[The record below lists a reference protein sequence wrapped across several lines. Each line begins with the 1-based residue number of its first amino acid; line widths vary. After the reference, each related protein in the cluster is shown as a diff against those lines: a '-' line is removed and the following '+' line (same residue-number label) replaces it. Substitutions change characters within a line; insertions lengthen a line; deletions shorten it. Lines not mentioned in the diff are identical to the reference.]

1 MKVKTASDED
11 SAYVKEA
18 NNKLLAYHQ
27 SFDDFYQPIESVA
40 DEAGQKKEI
49 ITFIAKE
56 NDQAV
61 GFLTGYIMHSP
72 VDRSVSFAYIQA
84 VWVEEASR
92 EQGVAKAL
100 IETFESAVQEKGID
114 RIELSVD
121 IQNQSGKQLWDAFG
135 YEVYQERRWKR
146 LT

>member
-1 MKVKTASDED
+1 MRVETANGDD

-18 NNKLLAYHQ
+18 NNKLLTHHQ

-49 ITFIAKE
+49 ITFIAQE
-56 NDQAV
+56 TDQAV